1 MARKISAPLTKEEK
15 RSNMIRRI
23 LLFCLLAS
31 MAILFVELVDN
42 KFTVDYHGI
51 MDIVFVLLWAVMT
64 AEAIPRIYKHTVNEG
79 FLDYLK
85 HNKADFLW
93 LVLFPVILI
102 CSFLMPGMAGWRWLV
117 VLKMPNIFGR
127 YNDENV
133 FQILVKTAAVIMI
146 LIFVLPFFNL
156 VAVSISRPGQIVNLI
171 PKNIDFEGLK
181 YAVTDMQFLRSFKN
195 SFFVTAMGTIGSV
208 VVVSLAAYPLSK
220 PQMPLK
226 RTVMIFFMIVMYFGG
241 GLAPMIILMDTLGLM
256 DTIWALII
264 PGWMSVYNML
274 LMKGFFESLPPQ
286 LEEAAKIDGAT
297 NMYVF
302 RKIIIPLAKP
312 MVATIAFFQVVGYWN
327 SYGPALYYISTR
339 KDLYPV
345 PNYIRNFMSLSPQS
359 MTDMNPTL
367 AFYWNNV
374 EKSYLLLSI
383 VPIMCLYPF
392 VFKFIKGG
400 MATGAV
406 KG

>member
-1 MARKISAPLTKEEK
+1 MAKKISTPLTKEEK
-15 RSNMIRRI
+15 RGNVIRRI
-23 LLFCLLAS
+23 LLICLLVS

-42 KFTVDYHGI
+42 KFTVDYRSI
-51 MDIVFVLLWAVMT
+51 MDVAFVLLWAVME
-64 AEAIPRIYKHTVNEG
+64 AEAVLRIYKLVAGGG
-79 FLDYLK
+79 FSDYLK
-85 HNKADFLW
+85 HNKAEVLW
-93 LVLFPVILI
+93 FVLFPIILV
-102 CSFLMPGMAGWRWLV
+102 CSFLVPGMAGWRWLM
-117 VLKMPNIFGR
+117 VLKMPNVFAR

-133 FQILVKTAAVIMI
+133 FQIIVKIAAVLLI

-156 VAVSISRPGQIVNLI
+156 VAVAISKPGQIVNLI
-171 PKNIDFEGLK
+171 PKNVDWEGFK
-181 YAVTDMQFLRSFKN
+181 YAITDVEFLRSFKN
-195 SFFVTAMGTIGSV
+195 SIFITAVGTIGSV

-274 LMKGFFESLPPQ
+274 LMKGFYESLPPQ

-302 RKIIIPLAKP
+302 RKIIIPLSKP

-327 SYGPALYYISTR
+327 SYGSALYYISTR

-345 PNYIRNFMSLSPQS
+345 PNYIRNFMSMSPQS
-359 MTDMNPTL
+359 VTDMNPTL

-383 VPIMCLYPF
+383 IPIMCLYPF
-392 VFKFIKGG
+392 VFRFIKGG

>member
-1 MARKISAPLTKEEK
+1 MAKKISAPLTKEEK
-15 RSNMIRRI
+15 RKNIVRRI
-23 LLFCLLAS
+23 LLLCLLVS
-31 MAILFVELVDN
+31 MALLFVELVDN
-42 KFTVDYHGI
+42 KYTVEYHNI
-51 MDIVFVLLWAVMT
+51 FDIVIALLGVVMI
-64 AEAIPRIYKHTVNEG
+64 AEAVPRICRHAAVEG
-79 FLDYLK
+79 FSDYLK
-85 HNKADFLW
+85 HNKAEFLW
-93 LVLFPVILI
+93 LIVFPIILV
-102 CSFLMPGMAGWRWLV
+102 CSFLVPGMAGWRWLV
-117 VLKMPNIFGR
+117 ALKMPNVFGR

-133 FQILVKTAAVIMI
+133 FQIIVKIAAVLLI
-146 LIFVLPFFNL
+146 LIFVIPFFNL
-156 VAVSISRPGQIVNLI
+156 VAVAISKPGQIVNLL
-171 PKNIDFEGLK
+171 PKNIDWEGFK

-195 SFFVTAMGTIGSV
+195 SIFLTVVGTIGSV

-274 LMKGFFESLPPQ
+274 LMKGFYESLPPQ
-286 LEEAAKIDGAT
+286 LEEAAKIDGAS

-302 RKIIIPLAKP
+302 RKIIIPLSKP

-345 PNYIRNFMSLSPQS
+345 PNYIRNFMSISPQS

-367 AFYWNNV
+367 MFYWNNV

-383 VPIMCLYPF
+383 IPIMCLYPF
-392 VFKFIKGG
+392 VFRFIKGG